1 MLSSC
6 PAVLGLGER
15 GTLLLCPLQKLP
27 EPLCMCFRQM
37 AARVQGRN
45 DAVDPDA
52 KRPKRAFKNEL
63 RDSLTVVSL
72 PTLC

>member
-1 MLSSC
+1 
-6 PAVLGLGER
+6 
-15 GTLLLCPLQKLP
+15 
-27 EPLCMCFRQM
+27 MCFRQM

-45 DAVDPDA
+45 DAVDRDA